1 MFKEFY
7 SVALRPKKYKDSPQA
22 LRERIRKNETIIDKR
37 EWESCIRKGKFKTDK
52 KVGFG
57 D

>member
-1 MFKEFY
+1 MTA
-7 SVALRPKKYKDSPQA
+7 SDSPQA
-22 LRERIRKNETIIDKR
+22 LRERIRKNEAIIKDR
-37 EWESCIRKGKFKTDK
+37 EFQSHFKKGKFETES